1 MDLAAALALV
11 LVLEGM
17 ALVVFSRS
25 VPELMAEM
33 TKVPSAKIR
42 TIGLFCVG
50 AGAIGYLM
58 IRGGLPI

>member
-11 LVLEGM
+11 LILEGM
-17 ALVVFSRS
+17 ALVVFARS

-42 TIGLFCVG
+42 TIGLLCVG
-50 AGAIGYLM
+50 VGAIGYLM
-58 IRGGLPI
+58 IRGGPPV